1 MSEKADEVAISSGED
16 VPLGDP
22 SQPQQQE
29 ITSQPQHQEI
39 AVDHAPHSMS
49 IDELLKVIKGAN
61 GMPVLFVPSND
72 GRLAAVAVD
81 GLQNVLPSNHNCKES
96 GEKNQQSFRAWLLLL
111 ASLAATI
118 TFTAGLA
125 PPGGFWDDN
134 ANGFRPGTPVMRD
147 VFYLRYLLF
156 YYCNTTAFFT
166 SLMVIAMLAKN
177 KEITVVNNKVF
188 GILVGLCY
196 LSLAGSYVAGM
207 SVSVRQLIYAIALFS
222 IISVYMT
229 LQWIL
234 DTVASIRRGNPARAQ
249 LIAANS

>member
-16 VPLGDP
+16 VPLGDS

-39 AVDHAPHSMS
+39 TVDHPPPMS

-61 GMPVLFVPSND
+61 GMPVLFVPSSD

-81 GLQNVLPSNHNCKES
+81 GLQNLLPSNHNCKES
-96 GEKNQQSFRAWLLLL
+96 SEKNQQSFRAWLLLL

-125 PPGGFWDDN
+125 PPGGFWDSNSDGHH
-134 ANGFRPGTPVMRD
+134 AGTPVMRD
-147 VFYLRYLLF
+147 IFYLRYFLF
-156 YYCNTTAFFT
+156 YYSNTTAFFT

-188 GILVGLCY
+188 GILVGVCY
-196 LSLAGSYVAGM
+196 LSLGGSYVAGM

-234 DTVASIRRGNPARAQ
+234 DTVASIRRGNPARGQ